1 MLHKTFDMKNLIILL
16 FLLLTFE
23 SCTKMEMA
31 EPTNEEVFYVCEIMG
46 IVPPDYGGIGAI
58 VSFNGVTTQTDQRGI
73 YRFNEV
79 KVSSKHNLIRIVK
92 EGYYEDVRVFMTD
105 RPAIIKIRSGLNKKS
120 CGGGFNAFNGSDRQG
135 NKYSYTF
142 LPNSIVL
149 ESGISYTSFVDLCS
163 EYIDPRDNKSIV
175 GNFVGYD
182 LNNKPFKLRPLGVIS
197 LEMMGVGGQNIRM
210 AEGKT
215 ISLSVEIPDDMLSES
230 PTSIILWYFDFN
242 SGYWREGGIAI
253 RDGSKYKANVS
264 KVGYWGFHLARE
276 AVIIS
281 GNTVLADGNPV
292 YHPSD
297 INYVQ
302 GLSPFFNYETT
313 NFDGS
318 FKEWAP
324 KDQNLGIRFNYGS
337 TTHKADVTKCG
348 QECKLGDIK
357 LSIVFNKTITGAVVD
372 CNNNPVKS
380 GYIKRRSNFSDEVY
394 VPVVNGRFN
403 DNVYWN
409 IIGTVASYYPIDID
423 NNQESKPT
431 HAPVS
436 GPADIGTIIA
446 CNR

>member
-1 MLHKTFDMKNLIILL
+1 MPKSIFYPLCFIALL
-16 FLLLTFE
+16 FG
-23 SCTKMEMA
+23 CGK
-31 EPTNEEVFYVCEIMG
+31 NEIVSLNSEENFYECEIMG
-46 IVPPDYGGIGAI
+46 FVAFDTYYGIEGAI
-58 VSFNGVTTQTDQRGI
+58 VTFNGETVLTDQRGVF
-73 YRFNEV
+73 RFNAV

-92 EGYYEDVRVFMTD
+92 EGYHKDVRVFMTD
-105 RPAIIKIRSGLNKKS
+105 RPAIIKINSGLIKRS
-120 CGGGFNAFNGSDRQG
+120 CGDGFNAYDGKDRQG
-135 NKYSYTF
+135 HNYSYTF

-163 EYIDPRDNKSIV
+163 EYIEPRDNKNMV

-182 LNNKPFKLRPLGVIS
+182 LNNNPFKLRPLGVIN

-210 AEGKT
+210 ANGKT
-215 ISLSVEIPDDMLSES
+215 ISLSVDIPDDMLSES
-230 PTSIILWYFDFN
+230 PKSIPLWYFDFEA
-242 SGYWREGGIAI
+242 GYWKDGGIAI
-253 RDGSKYKANVS
+253 REGNKYEANVS
-264 KVGYWGFHLARE
+264 KVGYWGFHLASE
-276 AVIIS
+276 AVMIS
-281 GNTVLADGNPV
+281 GNTVLSDREPV

-297 INYVQ
+297 FNYLP
-302 GLSPFFNYETT
+302 GYSPNYNYETT
-313 NFDGS
+313 NYDGS
-318 FKEWAP
+318 FKVWAP
-324 KDQNLGIRFNYGS
+324 KDENLGIIFSYGS
-337 TTHKADVTKCG
+337 TTHKADVSKCG
-348 QECKLGDIK
+348 QECKLGNIN
-357 LSIVFNKTITGAVVD
+357 LSILFNKTITGAVVD